1 MLKAFKYR
9 IYPTKSQNTKMNRT
23 LELCRWT
30 YNKTLAYRKNA
41 YEKENITVS
50 KYETHN
56 LLPQWKRDK
65 PELKEV
71 FSQTLQNVQ
80 ERVDLAFKAFFRR
93 AKAGEN
99 PGYPRF
105 KGKGWYDSF
114 SYPQMGFKLKN
125 GLLKLSKI
133 GNLKIKLHRPIEG
146 KVKRLTIRRSATG
159 KWFACFSVE
168 IEDVFLPPR
177 KDGSV
182 VGIDVGLESFAS
194 LSNGEK
200 IANPRFFREEE
211 NELARVQRKLSKA
224 AKGTPERR
232 AALKVVERV
241 HERIAYERYEF
252 AHQVSRD
259 LVDRFSLIAFE
270 DLNIKGMM
278 HNHRLAK
285 GIGDVAWN
293 MLVNITSYK
302 AASAGSMVVLV
313 DPRNT
318 SKMCSRCGILVE
330 KSLSDR
336 VHNCPRCGLSMD
348 RDWNAAINILRLG
361 TQSLQNARSSALSHE
376 KPLLQLRDLGVSI
389 HPLLTKIFS

>member
-1 MLKAFKYR
+1 MLKAYKFR
-9 IYPTKSQNTKMNRT
+9 IYPTKAQKTRMERT
-23 LELCRWT
+23 LDLCRWT
-30 YNKTLAYRKNA
+30 YNKTLEIRKTA
-41 YEKENITVS
+41 WESEGKSMS

-56 LLPQWKRDK
+56 LLPQWKSDK
-65 PELKEV
+65 PELNEV

-80 ERVDLAFKAFFRR
+80 ERVDLALQAFFRR
-93 AKAGEN
+93 VKAGEK

-105 KGKGWYDSF
+105 RGKGWYDSF
-114 SYPQMGFKLKN
+114 AYPQKGFKLQSGK
-125 GLLKLSKI
+125 LFLSKI
-133 GNLKIKLHRPIEG
+133 GDIKIKLHRPIEG
-146 KVKRLTIRRSATG
+146 RIKRLTVRRAATG

-168 IEDVFLPPR
+168 QEAHLLPPW
-177 KDGSV
+177 KDGSM
-182 VGIDVGLESFAS
+182 VGIDVGLESFAT

-211 NELARVQRKLSKA
+211 KELARVQRKLSKA
-224 AKGTPERR
+224 PKGTPERKKGF
-232 AALKVVERV
+232 KVVERV
-241 HERIAYERYEF
+241 HERIANKRYEF

-259 LVDRFSLIAFE
+259 LVNRFGLIAFE

-278 HNHRLAK
+278 HNHNLAK
-285 GIGDVAWN
+285 SIGDVAWN

-330 KSLSDR
+330 KSLSNR
-336 VHNCPRCGLSMD
+336 VHNCLQCGLSMD

-361 TQSLQNARSSALSHE
+361 LQSVRKIDGSPAL
-376 KPLLQLRDLGVSI
+376 
-389 HPLLTKIFS
+389 

>member
-30 YNKTLAYRKNA
+30 YNETLAYRKNA

-93 AKAGEN
+93 VKAREK

-114 SYPQMGFKLKN
+114 SYPQMGFKLEK

-168 IEDVFLPPR
+168 IEDVFLPPS

-182 VGIDVGLESFAS
+182 VGIDVGLESFAA

-211 NELARVQRKLSKA
+211 KELARVQGKLSKA

-241 HERIAYERYEF
+241 HERIANKRYEF

-259 LVDRFSLIAFE
+259 LVDRFGLIAFE

-278 HNHRLAK
+278 HNHCLAK
-285 GIGDVAWN
+285 SIGDVAWN
-293 MLVNITSYK
+293 MLVNITSFK

-336 VHNCPRCGLSMD
+336 IHNCPQCGLSMD

-361 TQSLQNARSSALSHE
+361 TQSLQNARSSAL
-376 KPLLQLRDLGVSI
+376 
-389 HPLLTKIFS
+389 